1 MDQDCKEF
9 CTTANNVYNPA
20 LTADMDLQRD
30 SHVVGI
36 SLVILL
42 AKMFNKINIKNI
54 QIAISIA
61 MIMLLISTNVYSQA
75 KPNATA
81 NIRVSLVKSLN
92 LRTVQGDLDFGEII
106 QTGISSNLSIT
117 PNKGLLLEINGSP
130 GKNVFVNYSDVTLN
144 NESWTDGTGGEIGSM
159 TFSPKVEHTK
169 ADMNYSDATQI
180 SSGNAYLLEQSSGDG
195 LLYLWVGGEIGIT
208 QAQPIGNYEG
218 QLSVTVS
225 Y

>member
-20 LTADMDLQRD
+20 LSADMDLRRD
-30 SHVVGI
+30 SHAMGI
-36 SLVILL
+36 SLGILL

-92 LRTVQGDLDFGEII
+92 LRTVQGDLD
-106 QTGISSNLSIT
+106 LA
-117 PNKGLLLEINGSP
+117 K
-130 GKNVFVNYSDVTLN
+130 
-144 NESWTDGTGGEIGSM
+144 
-159 TFSPKVEHTK
+159 
-169 ADMNYSDATQI
+169 
-180 SSGNAYLLEQSSGDG
+180 
-195 LLYLWVGGEIGIT
+195 
-208 QAQPIGNYEG
+208 
-218 QLSVTVS
+218 
-225 Y
+225 

>member
-20 LTADMDLQRD
+20 LSADKDLRRD
-30 SHVVGI
+30 SHAVGI
-36 SLVILL
+36 SLGKILTKAL
-42 AKMFNKINIKNI
+42 NYIQIKNI
-54 QIAISIA
+54 QIAISLVI
-61 MIMLLISTNVYSQA
+61 IILFISTNVYSQA
-75 KPNATA
+75 KQNAVA

-106 QTGISSNLSIT
+106 HTGASSNLSIT

-144 NESWTDGTGGEIGSM
+144 NENWTDGTGGENGLM

-169 ADMNYSDATQI
+169 SDMNYSDATQI
-180 SSGNAYLLEQSSGDG
+180 SSGNAYPLEKSSGDG
-195 LLYLWVGGEIGIT
+195 LLYLWVGGEIDIT
-208 QAQPIGNYEG
+208 QSQPIGSYEG
-218 QLSVTVS
+218 QFSVTVS